1 MGQGIR
7 NILNTYLDDWYWPDM
22 RITDLIE
29 ILIIAFLVYYV
40 IKWLKNTW
48 RALPIIMA

>member
-7 NILNTYLDDWYWPDM
+7 NLLNTYLDDWYWPDM

-40 IKWLKNTW
+40 IFSNSTTCS
-48 RALPIIMA
+48 ASITPVF